1 MTEAVLEALGGGAA
15 AAPEQAAEA
24 VVGSSGSACPSGQSE
39 ESPAA
44 GRAEGASDPARGP
57 AREEGEEGAPAG
69 RGAAP
74 AADAIRAHFASL
86 VAQGE
91 ALRAEFPDFDLAEA
105 LRDPAF
111 LRLTAPAL
119 GVGVREAWT
128 ALHPEALDAR
138 AARRA
143 ARDAETLLV
152 RAASQGA
159 LRPRE
164 GGGLEAAA
172 LTRRDCRGLSR
183 GERERLKD
191 RIREAAAR
199 GEKVYP

>member
-24 VVGSSGSACPSGQSE
+24 VGGSSGSACPSGQSE
-39 ESPAA
+39 GSPAA

-57 AREEGEEGAPAG
+57 AREEAASEG
-69 RGAAP
+69 RGAGP

-91 ALRAEFPDFDLAEA
+91 ALRAEYADFDLAEA

-143 ARDAETLLV
+143 ARDAETLLA